1 MPQPPPPLPPDG
13 ASHYELLQV
22 QEQASAE
29 ELRRAFRSLSK
40 RYHPDTTALPDLEAA
55 AAFRRLQQAYAV
67 LIDPASRRVY
77 DDGRRRRQD
86 VAAIRFEPSV
96 VVSRPVPVRRALSGG
111 EWFALV
117 LLALALVL
125 SLVLGLGVAWA
136 RGAELVRQPSW
147 WRSVSDARPALASP
161 GGALSGG
168 VGAAERKSPE
178 RLIPGLAAAEPDS
191 A

>member
-1 MPQPPPPLPPDG
+1 MPQPPPPLPPEG

-40 RYHPDTTALPDLEAA
+40 RYHPDTTALPDREAA

-67 LIDPASRRVY
+67 LIDPSSRRAY
-77 DDGRRRRQD
+77 DESRRRRQA

-96 VVSRPVPVRRALSGG
+96 AVSRPVPVRRALSGG

-117 LLALALVL
+117 LLACALVL

-147 WRSVSDARPALASP
+147 WRAAAPAALGQPAPVLPGPSAALSALSAASP
-161 GGALSGG
+161 
-168 VGAAERKSPE
+168 P
-178 RLIPGLAAAEPDS
+178 PDS